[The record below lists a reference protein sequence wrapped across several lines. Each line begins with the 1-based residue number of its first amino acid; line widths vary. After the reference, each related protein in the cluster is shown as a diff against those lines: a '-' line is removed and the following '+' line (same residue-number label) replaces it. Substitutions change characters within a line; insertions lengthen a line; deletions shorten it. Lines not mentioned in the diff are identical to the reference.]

1 MQLTTAIAIA
11 IRPFVVPVFVFVV
24 VAPIAWLLYRLF
36 PPGRLKVVLFRERTG
51 PHASLRDKWVIGIA
65 AAPRQRSAVTPF
77 KPSAVPMNLEKAL
90 PASRQ
95 AVGNRTR

>member
-65 AAPRQRSAVTPF
+65 AVVAEAAFLAWIVYLGSGIRP
-77 KPSAVPMNLEKAL
+77 
-90 PASRQ
+90 
-95 AVGNRTR
+95 